1 MFYPVTPE
9 LLQDIECHI
18 NNYFN
23 SNNDPRSSERNYPA
37 AFLKLAGNIQQY
49 ADNPPNFN
57 GSDPNRP
64 LYTSWQSAFARDLS
78 VYKRVKFI

>member
-1 MFYPVTPE
+1 MTPE
-9 LLQDIECHI
+9 AL
-18 NNYFN
+18 NG
-23 SNNDPRSSERNYPA
+23 NYPD

-64 LYTSWQSAFARDLS
+64 LYTSWQTAFARDLA